1 MHAIRKEKKCRK
13 KIKTTISKGSYLRT
27 RRTCQKV
34 NPSEKN
40 DYEKKKI
47 NLTERDKKIF
57 F

>member
-40 DYEKKKI
+40 DYEKKKLI
-47 NLTERDKKIF
+47 
-57 F
+57 